1 MGLLEGKLQGSVL
14 SAWRSSS
21 LPHLR
26 VSLPGAQLLLA
37 GTTAGAAQLRC
48 RVLSEL
54 ARCQALLAEPRA
66 RQTLAQAAA
75 LCADAQGTAW
85 GCAPATW

>member
-1 MGLLEGKLQGSVL
+1 MGAGSVVI
-14 SAWRSSS
+14 SCSS

-26 VSLPGAQLLLA
+26 VSLAGTQLLLA
-37 GTTAGAAQLRC
+37 GASAGAAELRC

-75 LCADAQGTAW
+75 LCRGAQGTAW
-85 GCAPATW
+85 GCAAATW